1 MSLVV
6 VIGSPVLRIDGVTKA
21 AGPGVSVAAAV
32 ARAGGTAELVG
43 RIGDDAAGD
52 ALVLDLDRRG
62 IGHAALL
69 RVAGA
74 ATPLWGPR
82 DPLSDEVPP
91 AGLPL
96 EPADLD
102 LALRYL
108 PDPAVVVVV
117 DPLPPAALDV
127 VVDGVAFAG
136 ARLLVLASSAGA
148 SLPPEVLVVNP
159 PAVVDGAF
167 ALAVGRWAAATAASP
182 TGAPSLEAV
191 AEGVGWRRGG
201 SEEADR

>member
-69 RVAGA
+69 GA
-74 ATPLWGPR
+74 AGSPQRRGPASGSPPGAGGSR
-82 DPLSDEVPP
+82 PRPPLSP
-91 AGLPL
+91 
-96 EPADLD
+96 
-102 LALRYL
+102 
-108 PDPAVVVVV
+108 
-117 DPLPPAALDV
+117 
-127 VVDGVAFAG
+127 
-136 ARLLVLASSAGA
+136 
-148 SLPPEVLVVNP
+148 
-159 PAVVDGAF
+159 
-167 ALAVGRWAAATAASP
+167 
-182 TGAPSLEAV
+182 
-191 AEGVGWRRGG
+191 
-201 SEEADR
+201 